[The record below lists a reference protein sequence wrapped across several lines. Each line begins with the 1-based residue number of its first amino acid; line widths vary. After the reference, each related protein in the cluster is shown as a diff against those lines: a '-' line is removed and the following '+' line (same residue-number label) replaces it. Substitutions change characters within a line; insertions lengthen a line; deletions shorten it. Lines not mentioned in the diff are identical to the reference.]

1 MFEDRKLDHIGVM
14 CVDSEKNAKWYM
26 EELGYK
32 LLGKFKSSH
41 GDYYTWFVTNG
52 NVTYEIYQKADMD
65 PAIQGKVDHI
75 ALTSDDIEADFK
87 YCTEHG
93 YTIST
98 KGIEAIPSR
107 WEHGCRYFK
116 VVSPCGEQ
124 IEFNQNL

>member
-52 NVTYEIYQKADMD
+52 NVTYRDLSEGRHGSGYS
-65 PAIQGKVDHI
+65 GKGRSYRTY
-75 ALTSDDIEADFK
+75 LF
-87 YCTEHG
+87 G
-93 YTIST
+93 Y
-98 KGIEAIPSR
+98 
-107 WEHGCRYFK
+107 
-116 VVSPCGEQ
+116 
-124 IEFNQNL
+124 